1 MVLSLDQV
9 LTARREDDGL
19 DSFDVAPGF
28 GQGKATFGGLV
39 VGACV
44 RSLEARVSEASRT
57 LRSVSAQLL
66 GAPQPGP
73 SLIRVRLL
81 RRSATVTT
89 LCADLEQN
97 DVVMTH
103 VVGVFATE
111 RPVSLEWNS
120 LKPPAAPPWREV
132 EPMDP
137 DNGFAPEFTRHFEF
151 RPIGA
156 LPYTGSTD
164 DPLGYIRPRAP
175 CVRRDGAYLA
185 CLIDAWWLAALC
197 RFDGLRPAATMT
209 YTAELH
215 TPASELPEDEPLLH
229 VGRALVAR
237 HGYSVETRELWSI
250 DGRLVSTGTQV
261 VTIIK

>member
-1 MVLSLDQV
+1 MTLSLDQV
-9 LTARREDDGL
+9 LTARRHDDGL
-19 DSFDVAPGF
+19 DVFDVPVGF

-44 RSLEARVSEASRT
+44 RSLEARVTDPART
-57 LRSVSAQLL
+57 LRSVSAQLV

-73 SLIRVRLL
+73 AHIRVRLL
-81 RRSATVTT
+81 RSSGTVTT
-89 LCADLEQN
+89 LCADLEQH

-111 RPVSLEWNS
+111 RPVSLEWNA
-120 LKPPAAPPWREV
+120 LKPPAAPAWRDV

-137 DNGFAPEFTRHFEF
+137 DSGLAPEFTRQFEF

-175 CVRRDGAYLA
+175 CALRDAAWLT

-209 YTAELH
+209 YTAEVH
-215 TPASELPEDEPLLH
+215 TLPGELPPDEPLLH

-237 HGYSVETRELWSI
+237 HGYSLETRELWST